1 MAELPSDVLF
11 NIFSR
16 MPVKSLARCR
26 CVSKLWCECI
36 NDPYLAIIHGER
48 SSPEEPKPII
58 YYGHSNPPCI
68 VSFHITKSNETM
80 TLLEDKTN
88 PHKQLFKFN
97 QSHHVTMVRGS
108 CNRLIYAS
116 QDHVLDKLSL
126 VVIHPVREECHELP
140 PIDPYV
146 PWPYNQVT
154 QKSSCGLGFDAST
167 NTFKMV
173 CIFSSADQ
181 AHPDT
186 LRTTQCT
193 MVHVL
198 GTNSWRKMPPKLPP
212 LSIIGDGVFADGC
225 LYWLNEGAAH
235 PILTCFDVKKE
246 EFRLISRP
254 ETTRIDWMLSLRFG
268 ELLDLHGEVGYSFHY
283 LDYQIEVWVLKEK
296 EWVMRYVIDF
306 ELSFYEH
313 CYIKVGRWNNEGD
326 VSIQIETHPGA
337 GVRWF
342 VYSLKRGLLDEVK
355 IVHEDESRADVF
367 GRERSTGTASIF
379 QRIWTFMNVVFKWLL
394 LFWTCD
400 STACNG

>member
-16 MPVKSLARCR
+16 LPVKSLARCR
-26 CVSKLWCECI
+26 CVSKQWCECI

-80 TLLEDKTN
+80 TLLEDKIN
-88 PHKQLFKFN
+88 PHKQFRCT
-97 QSHHVTMVRGS
+97 QSSRATMVRGS
-108 CNRLIYAS
+108 CNGLIYAS

-126 VVIHPVREECHELP
+126 VVIHPVRKECHELP

-146 PWPYNQVT
+146 PWPYNPVT

-173 CIFSSADQ
+173 CVLSSVDQ

-186 LRTTQCT
+186 RRMTQCT

-212 LSIIGDGVFADGC
+212 LSITGDGVFADGC
-225 LYWLNEGAAH
+225 LYWLNKGAVH
-235 PILTCFDVKKE
+235 PLVTCFDVKEE
-246 EFRLISRP
+246 EFRLITRP
-254 ETTRIDWMLSLRFG
+254 KTTGISWMLSLRFV
-268 ELLDLHGEVGYSFHY
+268 ELLDLHGEVGYSIYH
-283 LDYQIEVWVLKEK
+283 LNNKIEVWVLKEK
-296 EWVMRYVIDF
+296 QWVIRYVIH
-306 ELSFYEH
+306 LQLPFYAEYY
-313 CYIKVGRWNNEGD
+313 YIKIGRWNNEGD
-326 VSIQIETHPGA
+326 VLIQIQTPPGA
-337 GVRWF
+337 KVRWF
-342 VYSLKRGLLDEVK
+342 VYSLKRELLDEVK
-355 IVHEDESRADVF
+355 IVHEDGKYNKYIYMYPA
-367 GRERSTGTASIF
+367 GNLLSILG
-379 QRIWTFMNVVFKWLL
+379 INTNIAL
-394 LFWTCD
+394 
-400 STACNG
+400 